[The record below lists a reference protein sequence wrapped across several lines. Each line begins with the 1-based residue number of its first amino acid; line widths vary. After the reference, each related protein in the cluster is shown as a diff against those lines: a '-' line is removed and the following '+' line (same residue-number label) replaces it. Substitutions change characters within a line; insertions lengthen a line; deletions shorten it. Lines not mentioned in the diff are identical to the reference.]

1 MGIDLRSYPLLYHK
15 VREIID
21 LMKGQHQNDEERLRE
36 IVTNAIILILTL
48 FFDRKHDDFDDGND
62 EIRLTQRNREK
73 IKSVL
78 ADVIDQVAPV
88 SD

>member
-1 MGIDLRSYPLLYHK
+1 MGIDLRSDPLLYHK